1 MFSAFTEESRKIMI
15 KAYEEMKKLRHPYV
29 GSEHLLLA
37 ILKGENDVA
46 ERLKECGLTYKK
58 FFDEIVNII
67 GYGKEVSKWK
77 LYTPLLK
84 RIIENAMV
92 DAKENNNGEVTIE
105 HLFNALLEEGEGVAV
120 RIIIGMNIDIDE
132 LYQEFSFRFTSNQKK
147 NKGKKLLLD
156 EIGVDLTK
164 KALDGKLDPVIGRD
178 EEIKRVLEILSR
190 RTKNNPILI
199 GEAGVGKTAI
209 VEEIARMIATNNVPL
224 FLRGKRIINLDMASC
239 VSGTKYRGEFEE
251 RINKILKEIE
261 NDDSIILF
269 IDEIHT
275 IVGAGGAEGAID
287 ASNILKPAL
296 ARGSI
301 RCIGAT
307 TTDEYKKFIEKDGA
321 LERRFQKVII
331 EEPSKESLKNILMKL
346 RPIYEKFHS
355 VSLSDE
361 VIDSILDLSSTY
373 IYDRNQPD
381 AAIDVLDE
389 VCARVRLRENKMVK
403 KYNILKSEYK
413 EIIDIKNN
421 CIKNNDFHQASI
433 YKDRENEIVNK
444 INEIELNLYKNKKT
458 SVLKADVVHVISS
471 RTKIPLY
478 EITDDNKGIRL
489 IENKLKDKVIGQ
501 DKAIRQL
508 VNITKRIRLGFT
520 ENKCYS
526 FMFIG
531 SSGCGKTLLAKTFG
545 DALFGSGKV
554 IKLDMSEFN
563 DSSSLTKL
571 IGSSPG
577 YVGYD
582 DNNIFETIRLNP
594 FSILILDEVD
604 KASKSVMDLFFQILD
619 EGKIKNSKGIDIRFD
634 NVIIIMTTNIG
645 TEQINVGFNKEKNK
659 INNSLIEYFGTAF
672 MNRIDN
678 VISFN
683 NLNEDSI
690 LSIIDLKLKLLK
702 EKYKMKG
709 IKLAFDKNINKEV
722 LKLSNYEKYGA
733 RRIDKI
739 IKNNIEE
746 IIIDGIID
754 GKNNIKI
761 ENLNTILV

>member
-1 MFSAFTEESRKIMI
+1 
-15 KAYEEMKKLRHPYV
+15 
-29 GSEHLLLA
+29 
-37 ILKGENDVA
+37 
-46 ERLKECGLTYKK
+46 
-58 FFDEIVNII
+58 
-67 GYGKEVSKWK
+67 
-77 LYTPLLK
+77 
-84 RIIENAMV
+84 
-92 DAKENNNGEVTIE
+92 
-105 HLFNALLEEGEGVAV
+105 
-120 RIIIGMNIDIDE
+120 
-132 LYQEFSFRFTSNQKK
+132 
-147 NKGKKLLLD
+147 
-156 EIGVDLTK
+156 
-164 KALDGKLDPVIGRD
+164 
-178 EEIKRVLEILSR
+178 
-190 RTKNNPILI
+190 
-199 GEAGVGKTAI
+199 
-209 VEEIARMIATNNVPL
+209 MIATNNVPL

-331 EEPSKESLKNILMKL
+331 EEPSKESLKNILIKL

-458 SVLKADVVHVISS
+458 AVLKADVVHVISS

-478 EITDDNKGIRL
+478 EINDDNKGIRL

-501 DKAIRQL
+501 NKAIGQL
-508 VNITKRIRLGFT
+508 INITKRIRLGFT

-563 DSSSLTKL
+563 DPSSLTKL

-659 INNSLIEYFGTAF
+659 VNNSLIEYFGTAF

-678 VISFN
+678 VIGFN
-683 NLNEDSI
+683 NLDENSI
-690 LSIIDLKLKLLK
+690 LSIIDSKLKLLK

-709 IKLAFDKNINKEV
+709 IKLSFDKNINKEI

>member
-1 MFSAFTEESRKIMI
+1 
-15 KAYEEMKKLRHPYV
+15 
-29 GSEHLLLA
+29 
-37 ILKGENDVA
+37 
-46 ERLKECGLTYKK
+46 
-58 FFDEIVNII
+58 
-67 GYGKEVSKWK
+67 
-77 LYTPLLK
+77 
-84 RIIENAMV
+84 
-92 DAKENNNGEVTIE
+92 
-105 HLFNALLEEGEGVAV
+105 
-120 RIIIGMNIDIDE
+120 
-132 LYQEFSFRFTSNQKK
+132 
-147 NKGKKLLLD
+147 
-156 EIGVDLTK
+156 
-164 KALDGKLDPVIGRD
+164 
-178 EEIKRVLEILSR
+178 
-190 RTKNNPILI
+190 
-199 GEAGVGKTAI
+199 
-209 VEEIARMIATNNVPL
+209 
-224 FLRGKRIINLDMASC
+224 MASC

-458 SVLKADVVHVISS
+458 AVLKADVVHVISS

-478 EITDDNKGIRL
+478 EINDDNKGIRL

-501 DKAIRQL
+501 NKAIGQL
-508 VNITKRIRLGFT
+508 INITKRIRLGFT

-531 SSGCGKTLLAKTFG
+531 GSGCGKTLLAKTFG

-563 DSSSLTKL
+563 DPSSLTKL

-659 INNSLIEYFGTAF
+659 VNNSLIEYFGTAF

-709 IKLAFDKNINKEV
+709 IKLSLDKNINKEV

>member
-444 INEIELNLYKNKKT
+444 I
-458 SVLKADVVHVISS
+458 
-471 RTKIPLY
+471 
-478 EITDDNKGIRL
+478 
-489 IENKLKDKVIGQ
+489 
-501 DKAIRQL
+501 
-508 VNITKRIRLGFT
+508 
-520 ENKCYS
+520 
-526 FMFIG
+526 
-531 SSGCGKTLLAKTFG
+531 
-545 DALFGSGKV
+545 
-554 IKLDMSEFN
+554 
-563 DSSSLTKL
+563 
-571 IGSSPG
+571 
-577 YVGYD
+577 
-582 DNNIFETIRLNP
+582 
-594 FSILILDEVD
+594 
-604 KASKSVMDLFFQILD
+604 
-619 EGKIKNSKGIDIRFD
+619 KIKKQLF
-634 NVIIIMTTNIG
+634 
-645 TEQINVGFNKEKNK
+645 
-659 INNSLIEYFGTAF
+659 
-672 MNRIDN
+672 
-678 VISFN
+678 
-683 NLNEDSI
+683 
-690 LSIIDLKLKLLK
+690 
-702 EKYKMKG
+702 
-709 IKLAFDKNINKEV
+709 
-722 LKLSNYEKYGA
+722 
-733 RRIDKI
+733 
-739 IKNNIEE
+739 
-746 IIIDGIID
+746 
-754 GKNNIKI
+754 
-761 ENLNTILV
+761 